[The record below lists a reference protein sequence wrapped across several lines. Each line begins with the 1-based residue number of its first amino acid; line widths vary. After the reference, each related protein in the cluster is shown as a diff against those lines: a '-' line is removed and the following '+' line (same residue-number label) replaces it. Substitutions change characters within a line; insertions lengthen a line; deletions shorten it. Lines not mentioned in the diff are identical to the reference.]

1 MDRDNIQ
8 LKLARLEREL
18 LALKTFA
25 KASPRVQAYVKT
37 ATISEAGSVVVKY
50 GDGNQPILSEFYFDW
65 GDATGLVPSGNSQTV
80 IVFSHV
86 VGTLTV
92 VSTRPILSIG

>member
-1 MDRDNIQ
+1 MDRGTLQ

-18 LALKTFA
+18 LALKT
-25 KASPRVQAYVKT
+25 
-37 ATISEAGSVVVKY
+37 ATISASGTVTVKY
-50 GDGNQPILSEFYFDW
+50 GDGNQPILSEFYFDY

-80 IVFSHV
+80 IVFSQV

>member
-1 MDRDNIQ
+1 MNRETLQ

-25 KASPRVQAYVKT
+25 KASPRIQAYTKT
-37 ATISEAGSVVVKY
+37 VTISDGGTVVVKY
-50 GDGNQPILSEFYFDW
+50 GDGNQPIFSEFYFEN

-80 IVFSHV
+80 VVFSQV

>member
-1 MDRDNIQ
+1 MDRGTLQ

-25 KASPRVQAYVKT
+25 KASPRIQAYTKT
-37 ATISEAGSVVVKY
+37 ATISASGTVTVKY
-50 GDGNQPILSEFYFDW
+50 GDGNQPILSEFYFNN
-65 GDATGLVPSGNSQTV
+65 GDAAGLVPSGNSQTV
-80 IVFSHV
+80 IVFSQV

-92 VSTRPILSIG
+92 VSTRPIISIG